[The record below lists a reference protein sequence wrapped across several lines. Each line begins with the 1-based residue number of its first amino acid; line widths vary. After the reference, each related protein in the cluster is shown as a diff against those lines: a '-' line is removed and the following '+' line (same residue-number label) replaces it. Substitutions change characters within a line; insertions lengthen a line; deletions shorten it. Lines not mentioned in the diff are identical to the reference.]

1 MTGRARRA
9 ETRACESASS
19 GKEQVVTVRSE
30 GPEETIELGRAVGRC
45 LAAGHV
51 LCITGSLG
59 SGKTVF
65 TRGIVEGIRG
75 DSKGVRSPSFTLV
88 NEYPGPIL
96 VHHVD
101 LYRLGYGEEI
111 FELGLEEILDSDSG
125 AVIVEWGE
133 KLGDLAPADRLAVRI
148 EVRGPESRRFRFQAH
163 GPKHGSVL
171 RALPRDRGS

>member
-1 MTGRARRA
+1 MKDRARRA
-9 ETRACESASS
+9 ETRASESASPV
-19 GKEQVVTVRSE
+19 GKRVVTVRSE
-30 GPEETIELGRAVGRC
+30 GPEETIELGRSVGRC

-65 TRGIVEGIRG
+65 ARGIVEGIRG

-88 NEYPGPIL
+88 NEYPGPFL

-101 LYRLGYGEEI
+101 LYRIGSGEEI

-148 EVRGPESRRFRFQAH
+148 EVQGPESRRFRFQAH

-171 RALPRDRGS
+171 RALPGDRGS